1 MRAVKLESVVTRD
14 RKLTLTVPPE
24 IPSGQVE
31 VLILAKDSAEV
42 NQDSLETFLK
52 ELSAL
57 PVSTRTPAEFEV
69 AITAERNAWDE

>member
-24 IPSGQVE
+24 IPFGKVE
-31 VLILAKDSAEV
+31 VLILAKESVEV
-42 NQDSLETFLK
+42 KEDSLETFLK

-57 PVSTRTPAEFEV
+57 PVSTRTPAEFEA
-69 AITAERNAWDE
+69 AITAERNAWNE

>member
-1 MRAVKLESVVTRD
+1 MRAVKLESVVSED

-31 VLILAKDSAEV
+31 VLILAKEGAEGK
-42 NQDSLETFLK
+42 QDSLETFLK
-52 ELSAL
+52 ELSTL
-57 PVSTRTPAEFEV
+57 PLSTRTPADFEA